1 MGLFSFLSSNK
12 KTVDKVVD
20 GAISGIDKI
29 FYTNEEKADA
39 RRKLAEGVQ
48 EFVKSTLDENTA
60 RSRTRRVI
68 AIMIMGVFLILII
81 AAAVAYPFDEAYSNF
96 LFEIVGDM
104 STFALMV
111 AAFFFGAHMLGRN
124 IIPGKKQNK
133 K

>member
-1 MGLFSFLSSNK
+1 MGIFSFLKSNK

-29 FYTNEEKADA
+29 FYTNEERAEA

-48 EFVKSTLDENTA
+48 GFVETTLDENTA
-60 RSRTRRVI
+60 RSKTRRVI
-68 AIMIMGVFLILII
+68 AIMIMGVFLLLIVG
-81 AAAVAYPFDEAYSNF
+81 AAAAYPWSSDYSNH
-96 LFEIVGDM
+96 LFEIAESM

-124 IIPGKKQNK
+124 LVEKKK
-133 K
+133 KK

>member
-1 MGLFSFLSSNK
+1 MGIFSFLKSNK

-29 FYTNEEKADA
+29 FYTNEERAEA

-48 EFVKSTLDENTA
+48 DFVETTLDENTA
-60 RSRTRRVI
+60 RSKTRRVI
-68 AIMIMGVFLILII
+68 AIMIMGVFLLLIVG
-81 AAAVAYPFDEAYSNF
+81 AALAYPWSADYSNH
-96 LFEIVGDM
+96 LFSIAESM

-124 IIPGKKQNK
+124 LVEKKK
-133 K
+133 KK